1 MLALLRTLIL
11 RFLSR
16 NVVNSVILK
25 GLMDVMKMEF
35 ANAKKMLK
43 AQIVITAWMVSM
55 AFQIVNLVSVMKKGQ
70 MD

>member
-1 MLALLRTLIL
+1 
-11 RFLSR
+11 
-16 NVVNSVILK
+16 
-25 GLMDVMKMEF
+25 MDVMKMEF

-55 AFQIVNLVSVMKKGQ
+55 AFQIANLVNVMKKGQ